1 MTVMCI
7 KETPKGDRVSKES
20 GKMAVNIESAGFDFD
35 DGQVGGATGE
45 SYSDQRRRREERKH
59 QVTNWHTGKKLA

>member
-1 MTVMCI
+1 MVV
-7 KETPKGDRVSKES
+7 D
-20 GKMAVNIESAGFDFD
+20 IESVGFNDFD
-35 DGQVGGATGE
+35 DGQVGGTTGE